1 MREGVSGERAG
12 DVAVRATGGV
22 SRLRARLADERS
34 KARARAARAG
44 AAADRLAVRLEMF
57 KVRVLPASMLA
68 DRVQPGADEPE
79 GWRFLR
85 RPALLGFVALCA
97 IAVGASL
104 PSSPFKL
111 DMSGT
116 WFFGEPPP
124 GGSSES
130 FMLFGLVAVYGGLVL
145 LIRVWYGLM
154 KALARRP
161 GVPVRYLGWILAL
174 WIVPMLVVAP
184 IFSRDVYSYAA
195 QGEMVSRHINP
206 YDYGPY
212 TLGAGP
218 YVNPV
223 DPLWLNTPAPYG
235 PLFLLMDGFFAD
247 VSLHHMLATVVLLR
261 FSAVAGVALI
271 AACVPALARSFGKDH
286 GPVYV
291 MAVLNPLIILM
302 LVGAAHNDAL
312 MLGLLVAGV
321 TAARYRHPVWGVLLC
336 ALAAAIKV
344 PAAIGIVYIGWEW
357 TGPGLSWRQRVRPLA
372 RAGAIGSAVV
382 LGLSVVSGLGIGWIA
397 NLDTPGTVRSWLAPA
412 TGIGMLLSGVLH
424 GAGLTGVSM
433 TTVLSGTRVLGL
445 SAAAGLSVYLLF
457 KSDRVG
463 AVRAMG
469 ISMLLFVV
477 LGPVVQPWY
486 LTWGVVLLAPVAAGK
501 LRAVLVALS
510 ALSPFIGLP
519 GGRTLLDELIHY
531 NPIAVAA
538 ALLVLL
544 GVLVAPIG
552 RWSSSWADPWV
563 SEELVRSPG

>member
-1 MREGVSGERAG
+1 MVVDGP
-12 DVAVRATGGV
+12 TGGTE
-22 SRLRARLADERS
+22 SRLRAWLALERS
-34 KARARAARAG
+34 RAVERAERIG
-44 AAADRLAVRLEMF
+44 AAADALAVRLEMV

-68 DRVQPGADEPE
+68 DRVHPDAGEPE

-97 IAVGASL
+97 ITVGASL

-111 DMSGT
+111 EMAGT

-174 WIVPMLVVAP
+174 WILPMLVVAP

-195 QGEMVSRHINP
+195 QGEMMSHHINP

-235 PLFLLMDGFFAD
+235 PLFLLMDGMFAS
-247 VSLHHMLATVVLLR
+247 VSLHHVLATVVLLR
-261 FSAVAGVALI
+261 LSAVAGVVLI
-271 AACVPALARSFGKDH
+271 AACVPALARSFGRDH
-286 GPVYV
+286 GSVYV
-291 MAVLNPLIILM
+291 MAVLNPLTILM

-312 MLGLLVAGV
+312 MLGLLVAGI
-321 TAARYRHPVWGVLLC
+321 TAARYRHPAWGVLLC

-344 PAAIGIVYIGWEW
+344 PAAIGVVYIGWEW
-357 TGPGLSWRQRVRPLA
+357 TGTGVPWRQRLRPLVK
-372 RAGAIGSAVV
+372 AGALASAVV
-382 LGLSVVSGLGIGWIA
+382 LGLSFASGLGIGWIA

-412 TGIGMLLSGVLH
+412 TGIGMLLSGLLH
-424 GAGLTGVSM
+424 TLGLTAVPMAS
-433 TTVLSGTRVLGL
+433 VLSATRVLGL
-445 SAAAGLSVYLLF
+445 TAAAGISVYLLLRT
-457 KSDRVG
+457 DRVG
-463 AVRAMG
+463 AMRAMG
-469 ISMLLFVV
+469 VSMLLFVV

-486 LTWGVVLLAPVAAGK
+486 LTWGVVVLAPVAAGK

-531 NPIAVAA
+531 NPVAVAA

-552 RWSSSWADPWV
+552 RWSSSWADPAV
-563 SEELVRSPG
+563 AELARVAG